1 MANYFTDRI
10 VQHPGRV
17 VMTPV
22 AGQDDTYDL
31 SRAEGTITEEGTPF
45 NAESFNGIADL
56 LMEDTIEQIT
66 GRVWYGTCP
75 TASSGTGANPKIVT
89 VDPGFT
95 LEVGVTIAVKF
106 DNAAGGIGYGR
117 ALNVN
122 GTGEIPIMVKGMTG
136 TMQYEPWSAGDV
148 VLFVYDGTY
157 WQMVST
163 PTVTNNG
170 NAIQIGQMLI
180 QWGNLSASAPAN
192 NYQDSTG
199 TFPIPFASQ
208 PTIQLTTF
216 SVSSAAEFAQVEIC
230 LSAISA
236 TGFSVRAFNYGSTG
250 RSPAVRW
257 LAIGIV

>member
-31 SRAEGTITEEGTPF
+31 SRAEGTVTEAGTPF
-45 NAESFNGIADL
+45 NAASFNNIADA

-75 TASSGTGANPKIVT
+75 TAAGGTTDKIVT
-89 VDPGFT
+89 VDSGFV
-95 LEVGVTIAVKF
+95 LETGVTIAVKF
-106 DNAAGGIGYGR
+106 ANDAINATGYSR
-117 ALNVN
+117 NLNVN
-122 GTGEIPIMVKGMTG
+122 NTGAIPVSVKGMT
-136 TMQYEPWSAGDV
+136 TMAYCPWSAGDV

-180 QWGNLSASAPAN
+180 QWGQTSANAPAN
-192 NYQDSTG
+192 SYQDTSV
-199 TFPIPFASQ
+199 TFPVAYASQ
-208 PTIQLTTF
+208 PTLQLTTF
-216 SVSSAAEFAQVEIC
+216 STSSAAEFAQVEIC
-230 LSAISA
+230 MSAISA
-236 TGFSVRAFNYGSTG
+236 TAFSVRAFNYGTVG
-250 RSPAVRW
+250 RNPGIRW
-257 LAIGIV
+257 LAIGLV